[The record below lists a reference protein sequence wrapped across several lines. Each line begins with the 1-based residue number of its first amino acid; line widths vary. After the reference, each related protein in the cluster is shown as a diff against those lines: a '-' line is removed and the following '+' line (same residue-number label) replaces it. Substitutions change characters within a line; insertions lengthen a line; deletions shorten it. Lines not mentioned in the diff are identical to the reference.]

1 MKKAILSVLTI
12 ITLFACSSDDD
23 NANTED
29 NCETAASVSAEAAI
43 EFGNAT
49 DENYTDLCAAYK
61 TALEAQIDACG
72 DPNGELQA
80 MIDDL
85 GDCTQDPGQNTQG
98 ELSVTAGTLS
108 LDFDEVSIVVEGG
121 LVKVTG
127 ETSASNNYNIYF
139 EVTEGTT
146 GTDVIQNF
154 QIELTSVF
162 YPYNEG
168 TQFDF
173 TSEITTNTEGVL
185 VGSFYNVVTNDDGAE
200 VNLSNGTIDLSY

>member
-12 ITLFACSSDDD
+12 ITLFACSNDDD
-23 NANTED
+23 NSNTEN
-29 NCETAASVSAEAAI
+29 NCETAASASAEAAI
-43 EFGNAT
+43 EFGDAT

-80 MIDDL
+80 IIDDL

-108 LDFDEVSIVVEGG
+108 LDFDEVNIVVEGG
-121 LVKVTG
+121 LIKVTG

-139 EVTEGTT
+139 EVAEGTT

-173 TSEITTNTEGVL
+173 TSEITTNSEGVL
-185 VGSFYNVVTNDDGAE
+185 VGSFYNAVTNDDGAE

>member
-1 MKKAILSVLTI
+1 MKRAVLSFLTF
-12 ITLFACSSDDD
+12 ITLLACSSDDD
-23 NANTED
+23 NSNTED
-29 NCETAASVSAEAAI
+29 NCETAALASAEAAI
-43 EFGNAT
+43 EFSDAT
-49 DENYTDLCAAYK
+49 DENYTDLCVAYK
-61 TALEAQIDACG
+61 TALQTQIGVCG
-72 DPNGELQA
+72 DQNGELQA
-80 MIDDL
+80 IIDDL

-98 ELSVTAGTLS
+98 ELSVTAGTLP
-108 LDFDEVSIVVEGG
+108 LDFDEVNIVVEDG

-139 EVTEGTT
+139 EVAEGTT

-173 TSEITTNTEGVL
+173 TSEITTNTEGTL
-185 VGSFYNVVTNDDGAE
+185 IGSFYNAVSNNEGADI
-200 VNLSNGTIDLSY
+200 NLTNGTIELEY

>member
-1 MKKAILSVLTI
+1 MKKIILSFLTI

-23 NANTED
+23 SSNTED
-29 NCETAASVSAEAAI
+29 NCETAASASLEAAI
-43 EFGNAT
+43 DFNDAT
-49 DENYTDLCAAYK
+49 NENYTDLCTAYK

-72 DPNGELQA
+72 DLNGAIQA
-80 MIDDL
+80 IVDDL
-85 GDCTQDPGQNTQG
+85 GDCTQETDENTQG
-98 ELSVTAGTLS
+98 DLSVTAGTLS
-108 LDFDEVSIVVEGG
+108 LDFDEVNIVVEDG

-139 EVTEGTT
+139 ELAEGTT

-173 TSEITTNTEGVL
+173 TSEIETNSDGVL
-185 VGSFYNVVTNDDGAE
+185 LGSFYNVVTNNEGADMSLTNGSI
-200 VNLSNGTIDLSY
+200 NLEY